1 MHTPSKQLPN
11 ADIEKDGVPLPIK
24 SLQTVQELQ
33 LLYRI
38 SDNQP
43 LESKLADAF
52 VEDPAVGANS
62 RIAKREWALQIEL
75 LNFLV
80 LKKDWSKLF
89 EITAKLLSESR
100 ANNSSGKILDAR
112 GADWAVWKAF
122 MHPALLSN
130 HK

>member
-1 MHTPSKQLPN
+1 MRTPSSQRPI
-11 ADIEKDGVPLPIK
+11 ADVEKDGTPLPAK

-75 LNFLV
+75 LNFLI
-80 LKKDWSKLF
+80 LKKDWLRLF
-89 EITAKLLSESR
+89 EVTAKLLSESR
-100 ANNSSGKILDAR
+100 ANNSSGKIIDAR

-122 MHPALLSN
+122 MHPAVVSN
-130 HK
+130 HE